1 MDVAPVAGSKRWTRF
16 PALPLPPNRMI
27 SLPIETAAA
36 SCAAIGREPTRLA
49 EPVRRSIERIVEID
63 ESPGISPPSM

>member
-1 MDVAPVAGSKRWTRF
+1 
-16 PALPLPPNRMI
+16 MI

-49 EPVRRSIERIVEID
+49 EPVSRSIERIVEID
-63 ESPGISPPSM
+63 ESPGISPPSMYPVSPITAPAARSTT